1 MSAYR
6 GEAVVRAT
14 YELEPEEL
22 LRHARGPR
30 WKKAT
35 GGIRLFI
42 AATVVLAGATMLLR
56 VAPIGAAIGTLALAF
71 CVAWLFRRTTRA
83 RPEEALLGR
92 CWDERRHVVLE
103 VDEDRFSMRSG
114 IFVTELA
121 WDVITHWEEKEDAFL
136 VYPTADTF
144 HVIPKRV
151 LATAQ
156 MQTMLR
162 QLLADRVSPGGQAQ
176 VDRNAARVWPMAIY
190 FFVITLLL
198 GALIEGLGAVLLP
211 A

>member
-22 LRHARGPR
+22 LGHTRGAR
-30 WKKAT
+30 WDKAT
-35 GGIRLFI
+35 RGIRLFV
-42 AATVVLAGATMLLR
+42 AATVVLTGATMLLR
-56 VAPIGAAIGTLALAF
+56 ISPTGAGLGTLALTF
-71 CVAWLFRRTTRA
+71 CVAWLYRRITRTP
-83 RPEEALLGR
+83 PEEQLLGR

-103 VDEDRFSMRSG
+103 VNEDRFSMKSG

-121 WDVITHWEEKEDAFL
+121 WDVITHWEEKEDSFL

-151 LATAQ
+151 LGTKQ
-156 MQTMLR
+156 MQITLR
-162 QLLADRVSPGGQAQ
+162 QLLAERVSPGGQAQ
-176 VDRNAARVWPMAIY
+176 VERNAARLWPMAIY
-190 FFVITLLL
+190 LFVITLLL